1 MIDRHSIP
9 GFTVRLLLISL
20 YKLIAFVIPMKKK
33 KDSNSVASSQQ
44 TEMFSN
50 N

>member
-33 KDSNSVASSQQ
+33 DSNSVASSQQ